1 MPPKLCSNSDS
12 MASGVAFEELHG
24 TLVLF
29 SRCAAPE
36 RAKVAPSTGFRVGL
50 TRVQPILSGL
60 ELANHDEF
68 LAAVRNAASHPIG
81 AGYLTRYGATRFPLV
96 GR

>member
-1 MPPKLCSNSDS
+1 MSPKLFSNSDS
-12 MASGVAFEELHG
+12 MASGVVFEELHG

-29 SRCAAPE
+29 SRCSAPE
-36 RAKVAPSTGFRVGL
+36 RAKVASSTGFRVGL
-50 TRVQPILSGL
+50 TRVQPILPGL

-68 LAAVRNAASHPIG
+68 LAAVRNTASRPLR
-81 AGYLTRYGATRFPLV
+81 AGYLTRYGATRLPLV